1 MIGRGLLFL
10 ATAAFL
16 GLSISVSAA
25 EDTQTIPL
33 GNSLGGEACHANA
46 PALQSKAQDI
56 ICGNG
61 SDATGQLSLA
71 ALPQALPADAAAR
84 RSAMAGAAKGLI
96 DPAALHCGDPQWLDD
111 SNALFLCSVE
121 SNSWPRIVLV
131 SGDGTTLYRAQGLP
145 SMFPV
150 LVEAVARA
158 SGKSANAQVS
168 TAGIAAIRAKYLP
181 DIANANA
188 GNFSGYAHL
197 IEMGRLAGGTD
208 DYAKAEAAYR
218 SALEMET
225 RLFGPDSNP
234 VGETLAELALQVSNQ
249 GRFDEAQA
257 LFQRASPI
265 IQSSSP
271 AARARLASYLALD
284 AANRRNFADALKFAR
299 QATAARRAE
308 VNASVAASANGGP
321 PAMSRGELAHSLR
334 IEAEMALRLG
344 DLASAQASADEAL
357 WIISEEPGLP
367 LWWRPDTV
375 ALMAEV
381 NARAGRVVVAER
393 DYKDAVSLDKKLFG
407 DTAPTARMELQ
418 LGAFYAD
425 EQVYPAAIENF
436 RAAFAILA
444 KDTVARAEIVPDQI
458 APFITAAVAS
468 DADHSLDAEIF
479 RASQLAGSDVADQTI
494 ARVAAR
500 RATQDPA
507 LKALV
512 DQADEAARAR
522 DAARMNLAAE
532 YAKPDDERDGV
543 REKALDDE
551 MNAATKRVED
561 LNTKLH
567 EGYPAYASLADPG
580 PAELADVKA
589 RLSAGEAFLSYVI
602 GVNASYAL
610 LVTQNGLTVRKLTA
624 NDVQL
629 ASDVNALRAAFV
641 PRLGRLADFSIKQ
654 AYSLDRE
661 LFGPLDEDLAG
672 VDHLVVAAA
681 GDLSNLPFALLVT
694 SEPREGQEHGYSQAA
709 WLVRRMAVSQEPSAR
724 AWLLLHSSA
733 RGGEAPEPF
742 FGIGDPAFSGG
753 AGNGTEAMAALATT
767 CQANGVVSPD
777 MLRALAPLPDT
788 KRELETV
795 STAVGASQRDLLLG
809 PAATESAVLG
819 QNLGQ
824 YRIVYFATH
833 GLLPGELHCQ
843 SEPALVL
850 SPPQSAATPGN
861 DGMLYASQIA
871 GLKLNAD
878 LVVLS
883 ACNTAAAGGTRF
895 GGGALEGLADSF
907 FDAGA
912 RAVLAS
918 HWEVPSASTV
928 KLMTGVFDRRRS
940 GAGYAEALRQAQLA
954 LIAQPSTAH
963 PFNWAA
969 FTLIGDG
976 DDAATPVKTA
986 QGGN

>member
-1 MIGRGLLFL
+1 MSARRLLL
-10 ATAAFL
+10 LVAAAAVVAVA
-16 GLSISVSAA
+16 GSAGA
-25 EDTQTIPL
+25 DTSAIPL
-33 GNSLGGEACHANA
+33 GNSLGGEACHANEQ
-46 PALQSKAQDI
+46 ALQSRAQDI
-56 ICGNG
+56 FCGNG
-61 SDATGQLSLA
+61 SEASGQLSLA
-71 ALPQALPADAAAR
+71 QLPQPLPADAAAR
-84 RSAMAGAAKGLI
+84 RTALAAASKGLI
-96 DPAALHCGDPQWLDD
+96 DPAQLRCDEPQWLDD
-111 SNALFLCSVE
+111 QTALYLCSVQ
-121 SNSWPRIVLV
+121 SNSWPRIVLI
-131 SGDGTTLYRAQGLP
+131 SGQDTTLYRAQGLP
-145 SMFPV
+145 SMMPV
-150 LVEAVARA
+150 LAEAIARVTGRSASQQVTQTGVAA
-158 SGKSANAQVS
+158 V
-168 TAGIAAIRAKYLP
+168 RAKYP
-181 DIANANA
+181 ADIAGANA
-188 GNFSGYAHL
+188 GEFSGYAHL
-197 IEMGRLAGGTD
+197 VETGRLAGGAD
-208 DYAKAEAAYR
+208 DFAQAEAAYR
-218 SALEMET
+218 SALEIET

-265 IQSSSP
+265 IQGSSA

-284 AANRRNFADALKFAR
+284 AANRRDFADALKFAR

-308 VNASVAASANGGP
+308 VNSSAEASTNGGAP
-321 PAMSRGELAHSLR
+321 VPAMSRGELAHSLR

-344 DLASAQASADEAL
+344 DLASARAAADEAL

-367 LWWRPDTV
+367 LWWRPEAV

-381 NARAGRVVVAER
+381 NAREGRVVVAER
-393 DYKDAVSLDKKLFG
+393 DFKDALSLDKKLFG
-407 DTAPTARMELQ
+407 DTAPTARMELK
-418 LGAFYAD
+418 LGAFYAG

-444 KDTVARAEIVPDQI
+444 KDPVARAEIVPDQI

-500 RATQDPA
+500 RATSDPE

-512 DQADEAARAR
+512 AQADDAANAR

-532 YAKPDDERDGV
+532 YAKPDDERDGAKERV
-543 REKALDDE
+543 LDGQLSAASAQADAL
-551 MNAATKRVED
+551 NA
-561 LNTKLH
+561 KLH
-567 EGYPAYASLADPG
+567 ASYPAYASLADPG
-580 PAELADVKA
+580 PAELADVKP
-589 RLSAGEAFLSYVI
+589 RLGNGEAFLTYVI
-602 GVNASYAL
+602 GAKASYAL
-610 LVTQNGLTVRKLTA
+610 LVTQNGLTVRKLDAT
-624 NDVQL
+624 DVQL
-629 ASDVNALRAAFV
+629 ASDINALRAAFV
-641 PRLGRLADFSIKQ
+641 PRLGRLGDFSIRS
-654 AYSLDRE
+654 AYGLDRE
-661 LFGPLDEDLAG
+661 LLGPLDQDLAG
-672 VDHLVVAAA
+672 VDHLVVATD

-694 SEPREGQEHGYSQAA
+694 SEPREGAEHAYTQAA

-724 AWLLLHSSA
+724 AWLLLHNETRSA
-733 RGGEAPEPF
+733 AAPEPF
-742 FGIGDPAFSGG
+742 FGVGDPAFSGG
-753 AGNGTEAMAALATT
+753 APNGANAMAALATT
-767 CQANGVVSPD
+767 CQANGAVSPA

-788 KRELETV
+788 KREVETV
-795 STAVGASQRDLLLG
+795 GAALGASPRSLLLG

-819 QNLGQ
+819 ENLAQ

-850 SPPQSAATPGN
+850 SPPQDAAAPGN

-883 ACNTAAAGGTRF
+883 ACNTAAAGGTRY

-928 KLMTGVFDRRRS
+928 KLMTGVFDRKRA
-940 GAGYAEALRQAQLA
+940 GMGYAEALRQAQLQ
-954 LIAQPSTAH
+954 LIAQGATAH

-976 DDAATPVKTA
+976 DASATVRTA

>member
-1 MIGRGLLFL
+1 MSAHRLLLLLAAAAIAAIGGS
-10 ATAAFL
+10 AGADTAN
-16 GLSISVSAA
+16 
-25 EDTQTIPL
+25 IPL
-33 GNSLGGEACHANA
+33 GNGLGGEACHANEA
-46 PALQSKAQDI
+46 ALQSKAQDI
-56 ICGNG
+56 FCGNG
-61 SDATGQLSLA
+61 SDASGQLSLA
-71 ALPQALPADAAAR
+71 ALPQALPADASARQAAL
-84 RSAMAGAAKGLI
+84 AAAGKGLV
-96 DPAALHCGDPQWLDD
+96 DPAQLRCDAPQWLDN
-111 SNALFLCSVE
+111 STALYLCNVQ
-121 SNSWPRIVLV
+121 SNSWPRIVIV
-131 SGDGTTLYRAQGLP
+131 NGDGTTLYRAQGLP
-145 SMFPV
+145 SMAPV
-150 LVEAVARA
+150 LLEAIARA
-158 SGKSANAQVS
+158 SGKPTGQQASTAAVAAVRAKYAADIASANA
-168 TAGIAAIRAKYLP
+168 G
-181 DIANANA
+181 D
-188 GNFSGYAHL
+188 FSGYAHL
-197 IEMGRLAGGTD
+197 IEMGRLAGGAD
-208 DYAKAEAAYR
+208 DYAQAEAAYR
-218 SALEMET
+218 SALEIET
-225 RLFGPDSNP
+225 RLFGPDSEP

-257 LFQRASPI
+257 LFQRANPI

-271 AARARLASYLALD
+271 SARARLASYLALD

-308 VNASVAASANGGP
+308 VNASVAASSNGGP

-344 DLASAQASADEAL
+344 DLASAQAAADEAL
-357 WIISEEPGLP
+357 WIVSEEGGLP
-367 LWWRPDTV
+367 LWWRPETV
-375 ALMAEV
+375 ALMGEV
-381 NARAGRVVVAER
+381 NARQGRVVVAER
-393 DYKDAVSLDKKLFG
+393 DFKDAVSLDKKLFG
-407 DTAPTARMELQ
+407 DTAPTARMELK

-444 KDTVARAEIVPDQI
+444 KDPVARAQLVPDQI
-458 APFITAAVAS
+458 APFITAAAAS
-468 DADHSLDAEIF
+468 NGDHSLDAEIF

-500 RATQDPA
+500 RATVDPE

-512 DQADEAARAR
+512 EQADDAARTR
-522 DAARMNLAAE
+522 DAARMDLAAE
-532 YAKPDDERDGV
+532 YAKPDDERDGT
-543 REKALDDE
+543 REKALDTQLSTASAQAE
-551 MNAATKRVED
+551 TLNA
-561 LNTKLH
+561 KLH
-567 EGYPAYASLADPG
+567 TSYPSYASLADPG

-589 RLSAGEAFLSYVI
+589 RLGNGEAFLTYVI
-602 GVNASYAL
+602 GAKSSYAL
-610 LVTQNGLTVRKLTA
+610 LVTQNGLVVRKLDAT
-624 NDVQL
+624 DLQL
-629 ASDVNALRAAFV
+629 SSDVNALRAAFI
-641 PRLGRLADFSIKQ
+641 PRLGRLPDFSIKSSY
-654 AYSLDRE
+654 ALDRE
-661 LFGPLDEDLAG
+661 LLGPLDDDLGG
-672 VDHLVVAAA
+672 VDHLVVATN

-694 SEPREGQEHGYSQAA
+694 SEPREGQEHAYTQAA
-709 WLVRRMAVSQEPSAR
+709 WLVRKMAVSQEPSAR
-724 AWLLLHSSA
+724 AWLLLHSEA
-733 RGGEAPEPF
+733 RNAQAPQPF
-742 FGIGDPAFSGG
+742 FGVGDPAFSGG
-753 AGNGTEAMAALATT
+753 APSGTNAMAALATS
-767 CQANGVVSPD
+767 CQSNGAVSPE

-788 KRELETV
+788 KHEVETV
-795 STAVGASQRDLLLG
+795 GAALGASPNSLLLG
-809 PAATESAVLG
+809 PSATESAVLG
-819 QNLGQ
+819 ENLAQ

-850 SPPQSAATPGN
+850 SPPQGTAAPGN

-928 KLMTGVFDRRRS
+928 KLMTGVFDRKRA
-940 GAGYAEALRQAQLA
+940 GIGYAEALRQAQLQ
-954 LIAQPSTAH
+954 LIAQGPTAH

-976 DDAATPVKTA
+976 DAGAASVRTA